1 MIGWLQLKIR
11 GKRMISSLNGRVKS
25 STATSLVVE
34 ISGIGILVNVPARI
48 SGQIKVG
55 SNIELHTYLIVRED
69 ALTLYGFLDLVDR
82 NFFELLLS
90 VTGIG
95 PKVAQAILSTT
106 NAGGVATAISN
117 GDMKLLESI
126 PGMGKKGAQRL
137 VLELK
142 EKAGSFALQSGG
154 RNLNGISDQV
164 EMGLQGLGYST
175 KESKEVVAQIRDEIE
190 SAELDLA
197 AAMKLALQSTGKSKK

>member
-1 MIGWLQLKIR
+1 
-11 GKRMISSLNGRVKS
+11 MISSLSGRVKS
-25 STATSLVVE
+25 SSASSLVVE

-48 SGQIKVG
+48 SSQTNIG

-95 PKVAQAILSTT
+95 PKVAQAILSIN
-106 NAGGVATAISN
+106 NAGGIATAISQ
-117 GDMKLLESI
+117 GDLKLLESI
-126 PGMGKKGAQRL
+126 PGLGKKGAQRL

-142 EKAGSFALQSGG
+142 EKVGGFANSGSQTS
-154 RNLNGISDQV
+154 NGISEQV
-164 EMGLQGLGYST
+164 EMGLQGLGYTS
-175 KESKEVVAQIRDEIE
+175 KESKEVVAQIRDQIE
-190 SAELDLA
+190 SANMELA
-197 AAMKLALQSTGKSKK
+197 AAIKLALQTTGKSKK